1 MLGSQLYL
9 RKSSAFSA
17 HRGYSPKTRRRRLL
31 FLFLSFQL
39 TIDSVKISAV
49 IIAFNEEHHIADAIR
64 SVEWADEVIVV
75 DSEST
80 DATREIASSL
90 GAKVIVNAWPGFS
103 AQKQFATD
111 HAAND
116 WILSLDADERVSD
129 DLRKEIGQVRNGEGS
144 PQGYKIPR
152 LSYYMGRPI
161 KHGGWY
167 PDLQLRLFDRTKG
180 RWNGAVIHESVKMS
194 DDAHVGRLRSDI
206 IHHTVESAAQHQ
218 QMITER
224 YAPLGARKMFEEG
237 RRTSPIKAVLSAWFA
252 FIRSY
257 LLKLGF
263 LDGFAGFCIA
273 YFAAHNTF
281 SKHLLLL
288 DLQKDTESSG

>member
-1 MLGSQLYL
+1 M
-9 RKSSAFSA
+9 
-17 HRGYSPKTRRRRLL
+17 
-31 FLFLSFQL
+31 
-39 TIDSVKISAV
+39 KISAV
-49 IIAFNEEHHIADAIR
+49 IIAFNEERHIADAIR

-75 DSEST
+75 DSESS
-80 DATREIASSL
+80 DATREIAASL
-90 GAKVIVNAWPGFS
+90 GAKVIVNPWPGFS

-111 HAAND
+111 QAAND
-116 WILSLDADERVSD
+116 WILSLDADERVSEE
-129 DLRKEIGQVRNGEGS
+129 LQKEIGNIQNGAGS
-144 PQGYKIPR
+144 AHGYKIPR

-180 RWNGAVIHESVKMS
+180 RWNGAVIHESVKML
-194 DDAHVGRLRSDI
+194 DDATVGRLGSDI
-206 IHHTVESAAQHQ
+206 IHHTVESASQHQ
-218 QMITER
+218 QMIAER

-237 RRTSPIKAVLSAWFA
+237 RRTSPVKAVGSAWFS
-252 FIRSY
+252 FVRSY
-257 LLKLGF
+257 FLKLGF

-288 DLQKDTESSG
+288 DLQKDPESKG